1 MPAGFSLLQPLATFF
16 SSRIMTYV
24 WLVLILVMGGF
35 FRFTGVDWDE
45 QQHLHPDERFVTMV
59 TAGMSWPESF
69 ENYFD
74 PTTSALSPYAD
85 NPDVW
90 YVYGTLPLYLTK
102 WIAVT
107 IDMDG
112 YDKVYLVGRVLSG
125 VMDLG
130 CILFLFLVGQ
140 RLYGDKTGLLAAA
153 LYALA
158 VHPIQLS
165 HFYAVDTF
173 ANFFVVM
180 TFYWAIRASEKGNWW
195 FYALMGITLGAG
207 MASKMSVLTLG
218 VVVLLTGV
226 LDFARFYRRTNDVH
240 SALEH
245 SMVRWFTVAGLML
258 LVFRILQP
266 IAFEGPGFF
275 NFRLSDIWTEDIEMM
290 QSLVEGE
297 TDIPPFV
304 QWTDRPDLWFPWKNM
319 VLWGMGLPLG
329 LAAWA
334 GWLLG
339 AYELL
344 RYRKVVHL
352 LPVAYIA
359 IAFFYHGTRW
369 VKYMRYFMPIYP
381 LLAMMAA
388 YLIIWAWHHLRDE
401 RSQQLISRRM
411 EMTIRSVSAV
421 LLTLVIVGGTF
432 LYAVAFTSIYTRP
445 VSRIEA
451 SRWIYQNIP
460 QGSVLANEH
469 WDDSLPLRIDG
480 KDGFRD
486 WYTGVSMNNYD
497 HYSPEKVD
505 MIVNNLSQTDYV
517 ILSSNRLYDSVTR
530 MPLRY
535 PVVTRYYDLLF
546 EGKLGFRKI
555 AEFTSYPQLF
565 GFELP
570 DQSADESFSVY
581 DHPKVTIFAK
591 TAEFDAEEVRR
602 LLTQDI
608 DWYTYLHTT
617 PKRMTRAMD
626 GLMFT
631 EDERQEYQQAGTWS
645 ELFAPESWSNRLP
658 LLVWFVALQIIG
670 WLVVPLGFVV
680 FRNLY
685 DRGYILAKAVGLLLT
700 GWGIWLLASWHVL
713 RFSQASI
720 VLVIMLVALLSA
732 LVLGTHYREL
742 VLFVKHRWRF
752 LLLEEGLFWLMF
764 GIALFI
770 RWQNPDLWT
779 PFQEDEKM
787 MDFAY
792 LNAVVKTPFFPP
804 YDPWFAGGYL
814 NYPYFGLLLI
824 ALLVKLTGIVPAI
837 AYNLALPTF
846 FALTATAAWSVGF
859 NLVHGWRE
867 RQHVAA
873 SKTSMLTTGGAMLG
887 GVLALLFIT
896 ILGNLN
902 MLQLLFAR
910 EEGIDLNSYLDVSH
924 SIPQEEGGLR
934 LVTEFP
940 FFSFLQAE
948 LHPHLLALPY
958 GLLVLALAVNLLRR
972 GRQEQ
977 EPAWSLANEAEEA
990 PVSLQTRLQRI
1001 GRFIGKESLCLLP
1014 FAVVLGSLAPLN
1026 PWYTMPF
1033 TLLVAVAFLFACYHQ
1048 HAQAMEKQLQQR
1060 REHAEIRQNPPRRLW
1075 EPFFFVRWTPR
1086 EEAEVSAQPGPN
1098 TLSRETTPD
1107 LISIVWGVLWRMAI
1121 VVVLGKLLFLP
1132 FHATFASDY
1141 DGFGFWK
1148 ESRIPLQAFLMI
1160 QGFFVFVIVS
1170 YLVVE
1175 LRTRVGQN
1183 SIVRV
1188 IRLVVRQRAQLARLN
1203 TLYHHF
1209 VQPSIWHE
1217 LGLYAVLF
1225 GMVLV
1230 LLLAAFSQWL
1240 LALLLLLLLLTLL
1253 LMFRPHFEPRQSWT
1267 LALIGMGAA
1276 MMVFAQLFTFETLE
1290 GAMEDFLRIQTVFT
1304 VYFQVWIIWGI
1315 AAAFA
1320 TTLLLNRL
1328 PGLVGTKSSA
1338 ESEQSDEDTSD
1349 EQFPTFSWVVSR
1361 SWLLVFIVLLVAS
1374 LNYPIFG
1381 TLAHVSQVFA
1391 EKVEPTL
1398 DGTAYMKTASH
1409 SQAGREFSLQWDA
1422 QAIEWLQMF
1431 VPGSPV
1437 IVEATNPRYSWAGRV
1452 SAHTGLP
1459 VLVGWLDF
1467 KKQERAVLPLHL
1479 VDERWRDL
1487 ESIYTN
1493 AQANAV
1499 YDLLQKHEVQYV
1511 YVGPLERGLYGGGV
1525 EKFAQFAGVYWERV
1539 YENPEVQIYRVHDRA
1554 EVGVR

>member
-1 MPAGFSLLQPLATFF
+1 M
-16 SSRIMTYV
+16 
-24 WLVLILVMGGF
+24 
-35 FRFTGVDWDE
+35 
-45 QQHLHPDERFVTMV
+45 
-59 TAGMSWPESF
+59 
-69 ENYFD
+69 
-74 PTTSALSPYAD
+74 
-85 NPDVW
+85 
-90 YVYGTLPLYLTK
+90 
-102 WIAVT
+102 
-107 IDMDG
+107 
-112 YDKVYLVGRVLSG
+112 
-125 VMDLG
+125 
-130 CILFLFLVGQ
+130 
-140 RLYGDKTGLLAAA
+140 
-153 LYALA
+153 
-158 VHPIQLS
+158 
-165 HFYAVDTF
+165 
-173 ANFFVVM
+173 
-180 TFYWAIRASEKGNWW
+180 
-195 FYALMGITLGAG
+195 
-207 MASKMSVLTLG
+207 
-218 VVVLLTGV
+218 
-226 LDFARFYRRTNDVH
+226 
-240 SALEH
+240 
-245 SMVRWFTVAGLML
+245 
-258 LVFRILQP
+258 
-266 IAFEGPGFF
+266 
-275 NFRLSDIWTEDIEMM
+275 
-290 QSLVEGE
+290 
-297 TDIPPFV
+297 
-304 QWTDRPDLWFPWKNM
+304 
-319 VLWGMGLPLG
+319 
-329 LAAWA
+329 
-334 GWLLG
+334 
-339 AYELL
+339 
-344 RYRKVVHL
+344 
-352 LPVAYIA
+352 
-359 IAFFYHGTRW
+359 
-369 VKYMRYFMPIYP
+369 
-381 LLAMMAA
+381 
-388 YLIIWAWHHLRDE
+388 
-401 RSQQLISRRM
+401 
-411 EMTIRSVSAV
+411 
-421 LLTLVIVGGTF
+421 
-432 LYAVAFTSIYTRP
+432 
-445 VSRIEA
+445 
-451 SRWIYQNIP
+451 
-460 QGSVLANEH
+460 
-469 WDDSLPLRIDG
+469 
-480 KDGFRD
+480 
-486 WYTGVSMNNYD
+486 
-497 HYSPEKVD
+497 
-505 MIVNNLSQTDYV
+505 
-517 ILSSNRLYDSVTR
+517 
-530 MPLRY
+530 
-535 PVVTRYYDLLF
+535 
-546 EGKLGFRKI
+546 
-555 AEFTSYPQLF
+555 
-565 GFELP
+565 
-570 DQSADESFSVY
+570 Y

-617 PKRMTRAMD
+617 PRRMTRAMD

-645 ELFAPESWSNRLP
+645 ELFERGSWHNRLP
-658 LLVWFVALQIIG
+658 VLVWVVVLQIIG

-700 GWGIWLLASWHVL
+700 GGGIWLLASWQVL

-720 VLVIMLVALLSA
+720 VLVLMLVALLSA
-732 LVLGTHYREL
+732 LVLGTHYHYREL
-742 VLFVKHRWRF
+742 VLFIKHRWRF

-779 PFQEDEKM
+779 PFQESEKM

-846 FALTATAAWSVGF
+846 FALTATVAWSVGF
-859 NLVHGWRE
+859 NLAHGWRE
-867 RQHVAA
+867 RLHPAA
-873 SKTSMLTTGGAMLG
+873 SKTSTLTTGGAMLG
-887 GVLALLFIT
+887 GGLALLFIT

-902 MLQLLFAR
+902 MLQFIFER

-977 EPAWSLANEAEEA
+977 EPVWSLAGEAEEERM
-990 PVSLQTRLQRI
+990 SLRTRLRSI
-1001 GRFIGKESLCLLP
+1001 GRFIGKESLLLLP

-1033 TLLVAVAFLFACYHQ
+1033 TLLVAAAFLFHSSCQ
-1048 HAQAMEKQLQQR
+1048 HAQSREKRLQQR
-1060 REHAEIRQNPPRRLW
+1060 QEHAEIRQNEPRRFW
-1075 EPFFFVRWTPR
+1075 EPTFFVHWKPR
-1086 EEAEVSAQPGPN
+1086 EKATIAAPPVQN
-1098 TLSRETTPD
+1098 TLSREPTPAI
-1107 LISIVWGVLWRMAI
+1107 ISIVWGVLWRLA
-1121 VVVLGKLLFLP
+1121 VVVLLGKLLFLP
-1132 FHATFASDY
+1132 FHSTFASDY

-1148 ESRIPLQAFLMI
+1148 ESRIPLNAFLMI

-1183 SIVRV
+1183 SIVRM
-1188 IRLVVRQRAQLARLN
+1188 IRSIIRQRGQLARLN
-1203 TLYHHF
+1203 TLYHRF

-1217 LGLYAVLF
+1217 LGLYGVLF
-1225 GMVLV
+1225 GIVLV
-1230 LLLAAFSQWL
+1230 LLLAAFGQWL
-1240 LALLLLLLLLTLL
+1240 LALLLLLLLPTLL
-1253 LMFRPHFEPRQSWT
+1253 LIFRPHADPRQSWT
-1267 LALIGMGAA
+1267 LALIGLGAA

-1328 PGLVGTKSSA
+1328 PGLVGAKSSA
-1338 ESEQSDEDTSD
+1338 ESEQTDEDASD
-1349 EQFPTFSWVVSR
+1349 DLFPTFSWVVSR
-1361 SWLLVFIVLLVAS
+1361 SWLLLFIVLLVAS

-1381 TLAHVSQVFA
+1381 TLAHIAQLFA

-1398 DGTAYMKTASH
+1398 DGAAYMTKVKH

-1422 QAIEWLQMF
+1422 QAIEWLQEF

-1459 VLVGWLDF
+1459 VLVGWLEF

-1487 ESIYTN
+1487 EAIYTN
-1493 AQANAV
+1493 AQANAA

-1539 YENPEVQIYRVHDRA
+1539 YENPEVQIYRVRDSA